1 MKYYYKPPYAPLSLF
16 DKLLGSALIPPMQT
30 SPQNNKRPNLT
41 PPYYGR
47 LMILIFGF
55 LLIHP
60 YKPLHF

>member
-1 MKYYYKPPYAPLSLF
+1 MRLCHYLIYKY
-16 DKLLGSALIPPMQT
+16 KLLGPALIPPMRT
-30 SPQNNKRPNLT
+30 PPQNKKRQKRT

-47 LMILIFGF
+47 LMILFFGF